1 MAETQAYI
9 KSGYYA
15 YPEAKEG
22 PSAPFSNT
30 PGANP
35 VLRGLPLAVA
45 GSAVANIGLLSGLLW
60 GNAGFSTLR
69 KVDLDGYDPRYDPTV
84 VPIGESGT
92 DIVASIRAL
101 GSSYNPSLTSTNRHY
116 SIKDYHSAYEAGTMT
131 PTVVAEALLDL
142 ISKSPKHKNA
152 FLEMQKERV
161 IAAAEASTQRYKAGK
176 ALGMFDGVPV
186 GVKDTTNNN
195 PAKGTPL
202 NPHNPHYYTGGS
214 SGGSAYTVAAGLFPV
229 TLGADGGGSIRNPSA
244 YCGLYGLKPSHN
256 RVSGTPAASLAPS
269 CGVLGPMASS
279 MADLEYAYRIMAI
292 PNPSDSISS
301 MFPVP
306 VPRSTPQDRVIG
318 IYKPWFDLADASVL
332 NACHAAI
339 SHYQSSGYKVID
351 ITIPHLSEGQLAQAV
366 TILSEI
372 SAGVPSVSG
381 LTSAN
386 KILISVGK
394 HTPASDFL
402 LAQKMRNMLM
412 QHLAFLFEHNP
423 GLLIVTP
430 TTPNAGWHISGG
442 AADLKN
448 GVSDANMSVRTMT
461 YVWLANFSGCPA
473 ISIPV
478 GRVDAKEGKGKI
490 PVGLMAMGEWGAED
504 LLIEW
509 GRVGEQWAWEGGED
523 RMERPENWVDVMD
536 LARDRQG
543 IGKNGN

>member
-1 MAETQAYI
+1 MSLVSVCVQPLKFFIFPRCWSIA
-9 KSGYYA
+9 
-15 YPEAKEG
+15 
-22 PSAPFSNT
+22 SAN
-30 PGANP
+30 G
-35 VLRGLPLAVA
+35 
-45 GSAVANIGLLSGLLW
+45 I
-60 GNAGFSTLR
+60 
-69 KVDLDGYDPRYDPTV
+69 
-84 VPIGESGT
+84 
-92 DIVASIRAL
+92 
-101 GSSYNPSLTSTNRHY
+101 
-116 SIKDYHSAYEAGTMT
+116 
-131 PTVVAEALLDL
+131 
-142 ISKSPKHKNA
+142 
-152 FLEMQKERV
+152 
-161 IAAAEASTQRYKAGK
+161 
-176 ALGMFDGVPV
+176 
-186 GVKDTTNNN
+186 DTTNNN

-244 YCGLYGLKPSHN
+244 YCGIFGLKPSHN
-256 RVSGTPAASLAPS
+256 RVSGSPTTGLAPS

-301 MFPVP
+301 MLPVP
-306 VPRSTPQDRVIG
+306 VPKDARQEKVIG
-318 IYKPWFDLADASVL
+318 IYKPWFDLADPSVL

-339 SHYQSSGYKVID
+339 SHYQSFGYKVID
-351 ITIPHLSEGQLAQAV
+351 ITIPYLSEGQLAQAV

-394 HTPASDFL
+394 QTPASDFL

-412 QHLAFLFEHNP
+412 QHLAFLFEQHP

-504 LLIEW
+504 SLFEW

-523 RMERPENWVDVMD
+523 RMGKPENWVDVME
-536 LARDRQG
+536 LAEDRQNE
-543 IGKNGN
+543 GKVEIERVQK

>member
-1 MAETQAYI
+1 M
-9 KSGYYA
+9 S
-15 YPEAKEG
+15 
-22 PSAPFSNT
+22 SVS
-30 PGANP
+30 
-35 VLRGLPLAVA
+35 VC
-45 GSAVANIGLLSGLLW
+45 
-60 GNAGFSTLR
+60 
-69 KVDLDGYDPRYDPTV
+69 
-84 VPIGESGT
+84 
-92 DIVASIRAL
+92 IRAL
-101 GSSYNPSLTSTNRHY
+101 NLFIPSPCEST
-116 SIKDYHSAYEAGTMT
+116 
-131 PTVVAEALLDL
+131 
-142 ISKSPKHKNA
+142 A
-152 FLEMQKERV
+152 F
-161 IAAAEASTQRYKAGK
+161 A
-176 ALGMFDGVPV
+176 DGL
-186 GVKDTTNNN
+186 DTTNNN

-306 VPRSTPQDRVIG
+306 VPKSTPQDKIIG

-423 GLLIVTP
+423 DLLIVTP

-523 RMERPENWVDVMD
+523 RMEKPENWVDVME
-536 LARDRQG
+536 LAKGRQG
-543 IGKNGN
+543 VGKNGN